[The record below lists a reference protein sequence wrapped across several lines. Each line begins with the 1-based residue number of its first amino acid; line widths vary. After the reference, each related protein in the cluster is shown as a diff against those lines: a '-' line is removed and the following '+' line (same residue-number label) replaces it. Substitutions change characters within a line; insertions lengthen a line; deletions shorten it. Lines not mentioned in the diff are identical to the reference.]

1 MTEQLRA
8 PTPKRLG
15 GVFWGVIFS
24 LENKGG
30 RQSSIWGTRLLRKT
44 QENFSPMKA
53 RNFILSL
60 SNTLRRAVLPL
71 SHSELKLS
79 TENRGNGCWGIFFLV
94 QFFPVFF
101 VTSFFCRENCIF
113 FWREEIWKISTGKNW
128 WYKQVGGVIP
138 AVSQGFEMPDTL
150 ERESWCFIWKVF
162 I

>member
-79 TENRGNGCWGIFFLV
+79 TENRGNGCWGIFFSRSI
-94 QFFPVFF
+94 F
-101 VTSFFCRENCIF
+101 SRFFCNILFLQRKLYFLLTRGNL
-113 FWREEIWKISTGKNW
+113 KNFDGE
-128 WYKQVGGVIP
+128 KLMI
-138 AVSQGFEMPDTL
+138 
-150 ERESWCFIWKVF
+150 
-162 I
+162 

>member
-53 RNFILSL
+53 RNYILSL

-101 VTSFFCRENCIF
+101 CNILFLQRKLYFLLTRGNL
-113 FWREEIWKISTGKNW
+113 KNFDGE
-128 WYKQVGGVIP
+128 KLMI
-138 AVSQGFEMPDTL
+138 
-150 ERESWCFIWKVF
+150 
-162 I
+162 